1 MDIKLET
8 IEMLRAIKLSSHSA
22 TLDGKE
28 ATVVDNVSEDSF
40 LWVIN
45 QAIAL
50 IKDGK
55 QDWRDC

>member
-55 QDWRDC
+55 PDWRDC

>member
-28 ATVVDNVSEDSF
+28 ATVIDNVSEDSF

-55 QDWRDC
+55 PDWRDC

>member
-1 MDIKLET
+1 MNIKLET

-28 ATVVDNVSEDSF
+28 ATVIDNVSEDSF

>member
-28 ATVVDNVSEDSF
+28 ATVIDNVSEDSF

>member
-8 IEMLRAIKLSSHSA
+8 IEMLRAIKLNSHSA
-22 TLDGKE
+22 TFDSKKV
-28 ATVVDNVSEDSF
+28 TVIEDVSEESF

-55 QDWRDC
+55 PDWRDC

>member
-28 ATVVDNVSEDSF
+28 ATVIDNVSEDSF

-55 QDWRDC
+55 PDYKDI

>member
-22 TLDGKE
+22 TLEGKE
-28 ATVVDNVSEDSF
+28 ATVIDNVSEDSF

-55 QDWRDC
+55 PDYKDI

>member
-28 ATVVDNVSEDSF
+28 ATVIDNVSEENF

>member
-22 TLDGKE
+22 ILDGKE
-28 ATVVDNVSEDSF
+28 ATVIDNVSEDSF

>member
-8 IEMLRAIKLSSHSA
+8 IEMLRTIKLSSHSA

-28 ATVVDNVSEDSF
+28 ATVIDNVSEDSF

-55 QDWRDC
+55 PDYKDI

>member
-22 TLDGKE
+22 TLDGKK
-28 ATVVDNVSEDSF
+28 ATVIDNVSEDSF

>member
-1 MDIKLET
+1 
-8 IEMLRAIKLSSHSA
+8 MLRAIKLSSHSA

-28 ATVVDNVSEDSF
+28 ATVIDNVSEDSF

-55 QDWRDC
+55 PDYKDI

>member
-22 TLDGKE
+22 TLDGKK
-28 ATVVDNVSEDSF
+28 ATVIDNVSEDSF

-55 QDWRDC
+55 PDYKDI

>member
-1 MDIKLET
+1 MDIKEET

-28 ATVVDNVSEDSF
+28 ATVIDNVSEDSF

-55 QDWRDC
+55 PDWRDC